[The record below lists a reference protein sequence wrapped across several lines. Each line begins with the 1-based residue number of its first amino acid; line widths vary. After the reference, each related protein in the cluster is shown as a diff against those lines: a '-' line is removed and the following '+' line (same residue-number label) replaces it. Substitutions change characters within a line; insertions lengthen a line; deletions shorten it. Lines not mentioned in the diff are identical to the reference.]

1 MNQRNRLATARV
13 GTTQVGSYVYD
24 ALERLAIRTTSNVS
38 PAGTTHFAYD
48 LSGKVLIEA
57 NGSNGATVREYVWFD
72 DMPLAIVA
80 NVDTASPQLL
90 HVHADH
96 LDRPIML
103 TNTSKANVWEAV
115 YRPFGEVH
123 AITGTA
129 TQNLR
134 FPGQYFLFETGLAH
148 NWHRTYDATIGRY
161 LQADPLGFV
170 AGPSVFAYA
179 MSSPL
184 MLIDPEGLNP
194 RDQWWEFSGPRYEDF
209 RRWCHRKGKFPGDP
223 DFNRDE
229 VRRLYEQWNSEGRPG
244 PDNRGRYGN
253 RGGRG
258 GGGGGGGF
266 GGDGRGPRTRNPFM

>member
-103 TNTSKANVWEAV
+103 ANGSKANVWEAV
-115 YRPFGEVH
+115 YRPFSEVH

-129 TQNLR
+129 TQNRENRRTTTSSTADVRSVRYWAQSGSAQCPLVGKHSLIR
-134 FPGQYFLFETGLAH
+134 SRRRQWRRLPGWQLAVH
-148 NWHRTYDATIGRY
+148 EVQELPSQQPQISAAIGM
-161 LQADPLGFV
+161 
-170 AGPSVFAYA
+170 A
-179 MSSPL
+179 MSMVGSERRQWGWLTRRPHGRDSPL
-184 MLIDPEGLNP
+184 CAQHSTWSRAQLMA
-194 RDQWWEFSGPRYEDF
+194 
-209 RRWCHRKGKFPGDP
+209 
-223 DFNRDE
+223 
-229 VRRLYEQWNSEGRPG
+229 
-244 PDNRGRYGN
+244 
-253 RGGRG
+253 
-258 GGGGGGGF
+258 
-266 GGDGRGPRTRNPFM
+266 